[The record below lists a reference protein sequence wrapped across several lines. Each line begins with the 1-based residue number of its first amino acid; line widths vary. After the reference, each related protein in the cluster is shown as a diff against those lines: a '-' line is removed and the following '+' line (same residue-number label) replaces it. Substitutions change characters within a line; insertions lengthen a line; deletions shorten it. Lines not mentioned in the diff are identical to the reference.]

1 MHWVIMSTLSV
12 SLVEQMGSQ
21 PKWSV
26 IFVFTCL
33 IFSQLP
39 ASRVN
44 LLIKL
49 LNDCMDRP
57 TNAMQSDK
65 LPSVTEDL
73 NVLWRLTGSSSMPAL
88 SKNQWIT
95 KMIRWRVTRTCG
107 ITSLH
112 RKIDLW
118 TDLIPSGIT
127 EATLL
132 TRVAE
137 VQFRTDGSDRT
148 AQTELSVQVQFWFWF
163 RRQQAVQVRS
173 SGFEKFL
180 RTGSGPVRTEL
191 NLYFLFKNL
200 AENQL

>member
-39 ASRVN
+39 AYRVN

-73 NVLWRLTGSSSMPAL
+73 NVLVWRLTGSSSMPAL

-112 RKIDLW
+112 QKIDLW
-118 TDLIPSGIT
+118 TYLIRVSKSSQKDLERLETRPDQDGERPRPSV
-127 EATLL
+127 LVL
-132 TRVAE
+132 NFFSNTR
-137 VQFRTDGSDRT
+137 S
-148 AQTELSVQVQFWFWF
+148 
-163 RRQQAVQVRS
+163 RS
-173 SGFEKFL
+173 
-180 RTGSGPVRTEL
+180 
-191 NLYFLFKNL
+191 LYYD
-200 AENQL
+200 